1 MKALTT
7 QETLN
12 VLKVARSRS
21 TRDHAM
27 ILLAYR
33 HGLRASEVCSLT
45 LDNVD
50 VRTQSID
57 VQRLKGSRHTVQAL
71 QTHRGQ
77 PLLDELAVLK
87 TWLAERP
94 KNDGSQFLFV
104 SQKGGAMSRMQFF
117 RIVRDCC
124 LAAGISAELAH
135 PHVLKHSLCT
145 HMLAANVNLGLIQ
158 QSAGHR
164 SISSTMQY
172 AHASDGQADTARQSA
187 LMQLF

>member
-7 QETLN
+7 EELLH
-12 VLKVARSRS
+12 VLKVAKSRS

-77 PLLDELAVLK
+77 PLLDEIAVIK
-87 TWLAERP
+87 AWLAERP
-94 KNDGSQFLFV
+94 KDGSSFLFV
-104 SQKGGAMSRMQFF
+104 SQKGGALSRMQFF

-124 LAAGISAELAH
+124 LAAGVAAELAH

-145 HMLAANVNLGLIQ
+145 HMLEANVNLGLIQ
-158 QSAGHR
+158 QSAGHK

-172 AHASDGQADTARQSA
+172 AHASDGQADAARQSA